1 MKEKLKVIFGFS
13 DSSVLNVYIILNI
26 FIIINIYMLY
36 IIHIL
41 YIIIYYYYTY
51 IYIIYEIYSKVY
63 FNMKSRIALNFV
75 NHT

>member
-26 FIIINIYMLY
+26 FIIINIY
-36 IIHIL
+36 IL

-63 FNMKSRIALNFV
+63 FNMKSRIALNFI

>member
-13 DSSVLNVYIILNI
+13 DSSVLNDYIILNI
-26 FIIINIYMLY
+26 FIIINIY
-36 IIHIL
+36 IL

-63 FNMKSRIALNFV
+63 FNMKSRIALNFI

>member
-26 FIIINIYMLY
+26 FIIINIY
-36 IIHIL
+36 IL